1 MNKEEL
7 KLLQEK
13 YNGIIIEKTIEDIKQ
28 MCDQGELNINAP
40 ASSIWVVNY
49 SGEEPAIQADM
60 LLDQLIDTGIST
72 LVVINHEDVFKKVY
86 AVKDYKGQQDI
97 IAILKDSIDVAK
109 FDELYSETA
118 DMFSLSNY
126 LNEQLQLNGTYVKE
140 EYDPLNF
147 NERQAKVDEVE
158 EKYKNGEIT
167 LGEMFQEFG
176 WINEDE
182 FDKDKIAEIVEKLV
196 NGELNTKD
204 IVDKLNNQELNSV
217 EINTIQDILKKKYP
231 DVYDKL
237 NQEI

>member
-13 YNGIIIEKTIEDIKQ
+13 YNGIIIEKTIEDIKK
-28 MCDQGELNINAP
+28 MCDQGELDINAP

-60 LLDQLIDTGIST
+60 LLNQLIDTGIST
-72 LVVINHEDVFKKVY
+72 LIVINHEDMFKKVY

-147 NERQAKVDEVE
+147 NGRQAEVDAIE
-158 EKYKNGEIT
+158 EKYNNGEIT

-176 WINEDE
+176 WIKEGE

-196 NGELNTKD
+196 SGELNTKD